1 MRALATA
8 TVPALVALLGAS
20 AGSALTLTSP
30 DLAPGGRIAM
40 EQAFDGADCP
50 GRNVSPALVW
60 SDAPEGTQSFAVT
73 CYDPDAPTGS
83 GFWHWVVFD
92 IPADVTEL
100 PTGAGS
106 GDMAGLPEGAKH
118 ARNDTGAPG
127 YLGAAPPP
135 GHGEHRYVF
144 TVYALGVPTLDLDES
159 ATPAYVGFNLTFNT
173 LARGTIV
180 AVYDR

>member
-1 MRALATA
+1 MPDANRPPLPHDFLP
-8 TVPALVALLGAS
+8 PAPPLDV
-20 AGSALTLTSP
+20 TSD
-30 DLAPGGRIAM
+30 DLA
-40 EQAFDGADCP
+40 DGKRLPETHVADSM
-50 GRNVSPALVW
+50 GATGDNISPHLRW
-60 SDAPEGTQSFAVT
+60 SGEPEGTQSFAVT
-73 CYDPDAPTGS
+73 CFDPDAPTGS

-92 IPADVTEL
+92 IPADVHEL
-100 PTGAGS
+100 PQGAGS
-106 GDMAGLPEGAKH
+106 GDMSGLPSGATH

-144 TVYALGVPTLDLDES
+144 TVYAIGAPTLGVDES

-173 LARGTIV
+173 VARGTII